1 MINLRYSH
9 FKMGQRIPAASVGL
23 DGGGPVRE
31 AGVRQLNQPQA
42 HQDRSVSL
50 PGQKLPE
57 RLNYLSYRIY
67 LLFFIWFECF
77 LVSFLSEPDQKN
89 SPCYLRIQSGVN
101 EIRMK
106 PKSLKWN

>member
-1 MINLRYSH
+1 
-9 FKMGQRIPAASVGL
+9 MGQRIPAASVGL

-57 RLNYLSYRIY
+57 RLNYLSYRFFYYFLFY
-67 LLFFIWFECF
+67 LNVFGFFFIRARSKKIPV
-77 LVSFLSEPDQKN
+77 VSSDPVGGK
-89 SPCYLRIQSGVN
+89 
-101 EIRMK
+101 
-106 PKSLKWN
+106 